1 MAKNCV
7 FCGSENE
14 ETASFCANCGKEL
27 EENSA
32 PASEQTPEV
41 TAPEDIAFAQE
52 TKETAEQ
59 GVVCGEYVEKE
70 VQGEQAPPVAPS
82 FTEAFEEDTA
92 EGFAEQ
98 QPSKK
103 LGIASLVLGIVGV
116 LGNTCCS
123 CCGCLGKIPTFVAP
137 LVGLILGIVGVSQ
150 AKKAGAKNGLALAGL
165 IVSIGALVIFIAV
178 SVFSLVMNGL
188 SFLLEFDPSFIE
200 DILENFMDI

>member
-14 ETASFCANCGKEL
+14 ETAFFCTSCGKEL
-27 EENSA
+27 EEHSA
-32 PASEQTPEV
+32 PVFEQTPEV
-41 TAPEDIAFAQE
+41 TVPEDIAFAQE
-52 TKETAEQ
+52 TRETAEQ

-70 VQGEQAPPVAPS
+70 EQGEAVPVAADS
-82 FTEAFEEDTA
+82 AQAVEEESA

-98 QPSKK
+98 QPGKK
-103 LGIASLVLGIVGV
+103 FGIASLVLGIVGI

-188 SFLLEFDPSFIE
+188 SFLLEFDPSLIE
-200 DILENFMDI
+200 D